1 VLLSFERVRVRTRT
15 EPLSLGDFFEPA
27 EARGFSRYLVEKMLR
42 FASTM
47 NDASNAADY
56 VA

>member
-27 EARGFSRYLVEKMLR
+27 EARGFSRYLVEMLK
-42 FASTM
+42 FASMM
-47 NDASNAADY
+47 NDASNVVGY
-56 VA
+56 GV